1 MLITERRH
9 QNSAPFEQSLL
20 CLGLSLPGSAT
31 PGCRQEKPAQKE
43 LAKEEGEVDRAV
55 AMKASVKA
63 KLAKLA
69 KHAMLAKLAMV
80 DKFDGKTDKIVSK
93 CASCALGMDGKSE
106 HALGVSGYTFHF
118 CSEYCKTRFE
128 QNTTKAILALQ
139 IPED

>member
-1 MLITERRH
+1 MKTRLAH
-9 QNSAPFEQSLL
+9 GFSG
-20 CLGLSLPGSAT
+20 CLAMALVLAAT
-31 PGCRQEKPAQKE
+31 PGCSKEEPAQKE

-55 AMKASVKA
+55 AMKAAVK
-63 KLAKLA
+63 
-69 KHAMLAKLAMV
+69 AKLAMV

-106 HALGVSGYTFHF
+106 HALGVSGYTLHF

-128 QNTTKAILALQ
+128 QNTTKAILVLQ

>member
-1 MLITERRH
+1 MKKRL
-9 QNSAPFEQSLL
+9 A
-20 CLGLSLPGSAT
+20 LGLIGSLAAAFVLAAT

-43 LAKEEGEVDRAV
+43 LAKEEGEVDRTV
-55 AMKASVKA
+55 AMKAAVKA
-63 KLAKLA
+63 KLAI
-69 KHAMLAKLAMV
+69 V

-106 HALGVSGYTFHF
+106 HALGVSGYTLHF

-128 QNTTKAILALQ
+128 QNTAMAILALQ

>member
-1 MLITERRH
+1 MKTRLAH
-9 QNSAPFEQSLL
+9 GFAG
-20 CLGLSLPGSAT
+20 CLAMALVLAAT

-63 KLAKLA
+63 K
-69 KHAMLAKLAMV
+69 LAKLAMV

-106 HALGVSGYTFHF
+106 HALGVSGYTLHF